1 MSTLVKRPSLL
12 LTRKTGEGDRLASS
26 AMVEGASAAPT
37 NACSP
42 CPRPLR
48 HEPLRA
54 SRHLPRVASRNRGGE
69 IKAIALAVAV
79 VAAASQAH
87 ADPADPLEGA
97 NRAGYSIHQAL
108 DRALF
113 RPAAMI
119 YRALTPGFIGKG
131 IHNVMVNLSEPVT
144 FANDVLQLRP
154 KRAAHTLMRLTAN
167 TLAGWGGFMDVASY
181 AGLEHRHNSF
191 GNTLGR
197 YGVGPGPY
205 LFIPFIGP
213 SDVRDLFG
221 TGVDAAMDPV
231 RFIDYPH
238 RAKVNIVLAVVGGLD
253 QRSFND
259 DDLKAATAGAADPY
273 ATLRSLYLQDRQG
286 EIDGTGKPPADLPD
300 IASPTGPLAAAPA
313 PDAPPSPPAE
323 PVPPPSAAVA
333 VLDDDAP
340 MVTAGGDTKASL

>member
-1 MSTLVKRPSLL
+1 MSKGPASVTTHPSVCVLV
-12 LTRKTGEGDRLASS
+12 
-26 AMVEGASAAPT
+26 
-37 NACSP
+37 
-42 CPRPLR
+42 
-48 HEPLRA
+48 
-54 SRHLPRVASRNRGGE
+54 SR
-69 IKAIALAVAV
+69 IALA
-79 VAAASQAH
+79 AALAIATQAR
-87 ADPADPLEGA
+87 AGEPSDPLEGA

-154 KRAAHTLMRLTAN
+154 RRAAHTLIRLTAN
-167 TLAGWGGFMDVASY
+167 TLAGWGGFMDVAGY

-221 TGVDAAMDPV
+221 SGVDAAIDPV
-231 RFIDYPH
+231 RFITYPH
-238 RAKVNIVLAVVGGLD
+238 RTRVNIVLSVVGGLD

-300 IASPTGPLAAAPA
+300 IASPNEQPAMTPEPAPA
-313 PDAPPSPPAE
+313 APSPPESA
-323 PVPPPSAAVA
+323 PPPPSAAVA
-333 VLDDDAP
+333 VLDEDAP